1 MMQIIGLCLLSAC
14 FSLLLKQSGR
24 REMALLVTLCASLYV
39 LSLSIAQMAQLIDG
53 IQKIA
58 IGSGL
63 DSSIFQMVL
72 KITGI
77 AYIVQTASDLC
88 KDAGENALAGK
99 VELGGKLMICASAL
113 PAVRS
118 LMELIAGLL

>member
-1 MMQIIGLCLLSAC
+1 MIQIIGLCLLSAC

-24 REMALLVTLCASLYV
+24 REMALIVTLSASLYV
-39 LSLSIAQMAQLIDG
+39 LSVSLVQMSGLIDG
-53 IQKIA
+53 IHAIA
-58 IGSGL
+58 QSSGL
-63 DSSIFQMVL
+63 DSSIFQMIL

-88 KDAGENALAGK
+88 RDAGESALAGK

-118 LMELIAGLL
+118 LMEIIAGLL

>member
-1 MMQIIGLCLLSAC
+1 MMQIIGLCLLSVC

-24 REMALLVTLCASLYV
+24 REMALAVTLCASLYI
-39 LSLSIAQMAQLIDG
+39 LSVSLAQMANLMDDIHD
-53 IQKIA
+53 IA
-58 IGSGL
+58 LNSGL
-63 DSSIFQMVL
+63 DGGIFQMVL

-88 KDAGENALAGK
+88 KDAGESALAGK

-118 LMELIAGLL
+118 IMELVAELL